1 MFALYTS
8 GDPIP
13 DVISGDAMTKT
24 RRLHQFPLSL
34 YCEKARWLLEV
45 KQLPYACVDYLPGL
59 HLLPARLMAG
69 TSTLPVLQDPK
80 GTVGDS
86 TAIALWL
93 ERHYPQPALLPA
105 DPAARA
111 EVLRL
116 EEEFDA
122 LGDHVRRCV
131 WSLAIDLPDIDHIF
145 FGFEGY
151 QGMARRVGALMRPL
165 LRRMLRWRF
174 QLSPARIDDSW
185 TRVQAAFDAMDAR
198 LANQSGAY
206 LVGPSFTLADLAA
219 ASMLA
224 PLLGP
229 AGSPWSLERL
239 GLDAAHPAVAPFYTR
254 PAAAWVRQMYAAHRQ
269 ARMTVGAARCEGAA

>member
-1 MFALYTS
+1 MYALYTP
-8 GDPIP
+8 GDSMPG
-13 DVISGDAMTKT
+13 VISGDVMNKT

-34 YCEKARWLLEV
+34 YCEKARWLLDY

-69 TSTLPVLQDPK
+69 ISTLPVLRDPT

-93 ERHYPQPALLPA
+93 ERHHPQPALLPA

-151 QGMARRVGALMRPL
+151 QGMARRIGALMRPV

-174 QLSPARIDDSW
+174 QLAPARVRDSW
-185 TRVQAAFDAMDAR
+185 GRVQAAFDHLDAR
-198 LANQSGAY
+198 LAERSGAY
-206 LVGPSFTLADLAA
+206 LVGASFTLADLTA

-224 PLLGP
+224 PFLGP
-229 AGSPWSLERL
+229 AGSPWSPERL
-239 GLDAAHPAVAPFYTR
+239 GIGAVHPAVAPFHAR
-254 PAAAWVRQMYAAHRQ
+254 PTAGWVRQMYAAHRQ
-269 ARMTVGAARCEGAA
+269 AGMTVGAARCEGAA